1 MVLSF
6 MIDNSA
12 YHALFD
18 PATRHIERSYIC
30 VGKGAESVGMRLFT
44 ILKQPVR
51 HKFCMLIVSSGHTFL
66 AFRYHAVAILKPAVL
81 TSGTNEIDAEK

>member
-1 MVLSF
+1 
-6 MIDNSA
+6 
-12 YHALFD
+12 
-18 PATRHIERSYIC
+18 
-30 VGKGAESVGMRLFT
+30 MRLFT

-51 HKFCMLIVSSGHTFL
+51 HDLSVLIVCSGHTFL